1 MTSKHLTPKRTLAIA
16 AVLLL
21 LPGLAAAVVNYEKGR
36 ITINNVVLL
45 QDADDPS
52 AYYYLPPY
60 PTLARNKQGDFEFVC
75 LKFVDPVGDTSG
87 GLLHFLVTFELPPEE
102 VEELQEKLEETMPN
116 AKVMGPVPL
125 FEKQSTGN
133 TKEPV
138 EPAFKVVS
146 AVLNDTAEG
155 GMTRS
160 MVSSGHAPLTPGSRA
175 PVAAIL
181 NQHGATLLWE
191 TLGGSTS
198 DISVSIS
205 AYYEAKVEGFHGR
218 IKADVSTV
226 YNHYSAILNK
236 QKGYKKR
243 ELRDITDEMIREA
256 VIEVEIFDRA
266 EGLGIDTTAMR
277 RVADLV
283 TDKLVDIIFDT
294 ENGLTKL
301 PEREQAV
308 EKGQIRQ
315 RQERGAFV
323 KWFAGEG
330 NPEYITDNQFVM
342 KNREDIQQ
350 NTFLINLSATTTIKV
365 PFHTSG
371 NMGGLYYAYGDNE
384 EMFRVVNLA
393 DPSFQKREI
402 FYTVDRDYINSFKET
417 INFVTVNFR
426 KNHPDGPATTSEI
439 QFTAEDIQEGLLRKS
454 IPYPRLGQADS
465 GWLDYQYRVSW
476 SVYGRDT
483 VRVPSKEDEW
493 LDASDAVIN
502 LMPPFEKT
510 SIEIEADTVM
520 FDTNNVVSGV
530 VEVRYKLLGKD
541 KSERRAVL
549 RASDSEPINSFTIY
563 HDEKAVPEM
572 RITWYGKSGLG
583 RKVEDWQP
591 VDTTYLFLSPPEFKP
606 AEEEPTGDE

>member
-1 MTSKHLTPKRTLAIA
+1 M
-16 AVLLL
+16 
-21 LPGLAAAVVNYEKGR
+21 
-36 ITINNVVLL
+36 
-45 QDADDPS
+45 
-52 AYYYLPPY
+52 
-60 PTLARNKQGDFEFVC
+60 
-75 LKFVDPVGDTSG
+75 
-87 GLLHFLVTFELPPEE
+87 TFELPPED
-102 VEELQEKLEETMPN
+102 VEELQKKLEETMPN
-116 AKVMGPVPL
+116 AKIMGPVPL
-125 FEKQSTGN
+125 FEGQSTGN
-133 TKEPV
+133 KKEPV

-160 MVSSGHAPLTPGSRA
+160 MVSSGHAPLTPGSRDA
-175 PVAAIL
+175 
-181 NQHGATLLWE
+181 
-191 TLGGSTS
+191 GGSHPQPAWR
-198 DISVSIS
+198 DAPLGDARRRDLRYLRLIS

-236 QKGYKKR
+236 QQGYKKR

-365 PFHTSG
+365 PFYTSG
-371 NMGGLYYAYGDNE
+371 NMGGLYYTFGDNE
-384 EMFRVVNLA
+384 NMFRVVNLA

-402 FYTVDRDYINSFKET
+402 FYTVDRDYINSFKDT

-426 KNHPDGPATTSEI
+426 KNHLDGPATTAEI

-465 GWLDYQYRVSW
+465 GWLGYQYRVSW
-476 SVYGRDT
+476 SIYGRDT
-483 VRVPSKEDEW
+483 VRVPSKEDQW
-493 LDASDAVIN
+493 LDSSDAVIN

-510 SIEIEADTVM
+510 SIELEADTSI

-530 VEVRYKLLGKD
+530 VELRYKLLGKEQ
-541 KSERRAVL
+541 SERRAVL
-549 RASDSEPINSFTIY
+549 RATDSEPITSFTVY

-591 VDTTYLFLSPPEFKP
+591 VDTTYLFLSPPEFTQ
-606 AEEEPTGDE
+606 AEEEPTGEE